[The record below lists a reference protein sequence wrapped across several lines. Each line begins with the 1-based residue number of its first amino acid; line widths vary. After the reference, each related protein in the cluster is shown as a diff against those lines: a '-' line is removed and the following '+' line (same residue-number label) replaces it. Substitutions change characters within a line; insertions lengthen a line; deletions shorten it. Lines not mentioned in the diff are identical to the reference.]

1 MRHMTIIRKLS
12 HTPAHASRVARA
24 ARRLRALVLVLMAGL
39 FALTA
44 CSEDDGEESEYSDW
58 QARNTA
64 FFAAKYQQAQAAI
77 AAGDTSWK
85 VMHNWSYNDSVR
97 TEPESYVVAK
107 VLEQG
112 SGTVSPLYTDSVYV
126 SYRGY
131 LIHSNTV
138 TSADDAELGTVFDQS
153 FSGDYNAL
161 TALPVMFQPATL
173 VDGFT
178 TALLQMHTG
187 DRWKIYIPYQLGYGT
202 TEQSSIP
209 AYSTLVFDVAVVG
222 IYHPDDD
229 IPPYR
234 AKKQAR

>member
-1 MRHMTIIRKLS
+1 MTIIKKLS
-12 HTPAHASRVARA
+12 QPHTHASGAARA
-24 ARRLRALVLVLMAGL
+24 ARRLPALLLALAAGL
-39 FALTA
+39 FALSA
-44 CSEDDGEESEYSDW
+44 CSEDDGEEDEYTDW

-64 FFAAKYQQAQAAI
+64 FFASKYQQAQAAI

-85 VMHNWSYNDSVR
+85 VLHNWSYNDSVR

-107 VLEQG
+107 VIEQG
-112 SGTVSPLYTDSVYV
+112 PGTIAPLYTDSVYV
-126 SYRGY
+126 NYRGY
-131 LIHSNTV
+131 LIRSNTV
-138 TSADDAELGTVFDQS
+138 ASTDDDELGTVFDQS

-178 TALLQMHTG
+178 TALLQMHQG
-187 DRWKIYIPYQLGYGT
+187 DRWKIYIPYQLGYGST
-202 TEQSSIP
+202 AQSSIP
-209 AYSTLVFDVAVVG
+209 AYSTLVFDVTLVA

-234 AKKQAR
+234 AKKQVR

>member
-1 MRHMTIIRKLS
+1 MTIIKKKALP
-12 HTPAHASRVARA
+12 TPDATSRA
-24 ARRLRALVLVLMAGL
+24 ARSLMTLMLALMTGL
-39 FALTA
+39 FGLSS
-44 CSEDDGEESEYSDW
+44 CSEDNGEEDEYADW

-64 FFAAKYQQAQAAI
+64 FFNAKYQQARTAI

-85 VMHNWSYNDSVR
+85 LLHNWSFNDSVR

-107 VLEQG
+107 VIERG
-112 SGTVSPLYTDSVYV
+112 TGTVCPLYTDSVYV
-126 SYRGY
+126 NYRGY
-131 LIHSNTV
+131 LISSNTI
-138 TSADDAELGTVFDQS
+138 TSSDDSELGTVFDQS
-153 FSGDYNAL
+153 FTGDYNAL

-178 TALLQMHTG
+178 TALLQMHVG
-187 DRWKIYIPYQLGYGT
+187 DRWKIYIPYSLGYGT
-202 TEQSSIP
+202 TAHSSIP
-209 AYSTLVFDVAVVG
+209 AYSTLVFDVSVVG